1 MMSPAPT
8 PLFGL
13 NHKTSDQVTITE
25 KKTCLLMSTGPI
37 LKTVKLDIV
46 LHELRIKSCLESK
59 S

>member
-46 LHELRIKSCLESK
+46 LS
-59 S
+59 